1 MPLTYVCHS
10 MQGQY
15 KAAISHLQRV
25 LSISDEIQ
33 DEVGNADAYGTIADI
48 YTDMG
53 NFDKAAEFYD
63 RYISCMN
70 NDQAVV

>member
-1 MPLTYVCHS
+1 M
-10 MQGQY
+10 
-15 KAAISHLQRV
+15 